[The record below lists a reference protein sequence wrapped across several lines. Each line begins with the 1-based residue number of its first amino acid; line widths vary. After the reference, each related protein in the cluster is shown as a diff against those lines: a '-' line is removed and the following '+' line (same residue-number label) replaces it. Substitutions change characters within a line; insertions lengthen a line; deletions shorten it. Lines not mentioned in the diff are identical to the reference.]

1 MQDWNE
7 LYKEHVRVVFR
18 NSTFDDG
25 LIIEVDEP
33 DDDYPT
39 WGFVIQGKNETYGFG
54 LEEVESLV
62 KIG

>member
-7 LYKEHVRVVFR
+7 LFQEQVHVIFKDHR
-18 NSTFDDG
+18 FDDG

-33 DDDYPT
+33 DDDFPT
-39 WGFVIQGKNETYGFG
+39 WGFVIRGKNETYGFG

-62 KIG
+62 KNG